1 MWHLLKVEGI
11 THVSITANT
20 TPMVTFLSSI
30 FKLNARIISI
40 HKSHCIL
47 NFAILN
53 LNFFW
58 QISETFPSCCYGKH
72 LVGIWTATHSNHVQM
87 KLFYFC
93 LYINFFCGGIL
104 ARYSS
109 FVKWMAGSYISR
121 TRNSKI
127 PVLPIPAWSCH
138 NNQCRVLSTFF
149 NWLCNLSG
157 SSLVYASPYLL
168 TILLFYCPS
177 NSQS

>member
-58 QISETFPSCCYGKH
+58 QISETFPSCCY
-72 LVGIWTATHSNHVQM
+72 
-87 KLFYFC
+87 FC

-109 FVKWMAGSYISR
+109 SVKWMAGSYISR

-138 NNQCRVLSTFF
+138 NNQCRVLTTNFY
-149 NWLCNLSG
+149 WVCNLSG